1 MTTHHLARRR
11 TVGRLASLVALAGA
25 LVLQGCTTPLDARKD
40 AQFQS
45 YATQSDRP
53 VVRPTRS
60 ISSFSDSLMCMDHM
74 LREAQLP
81 PTLIT
86 SKQIPDYSSRVPV
99 ASKDMIITALSQM
112 SRLSNAF
119 RFVDYEVDIAR
130 QDTVQNLTTILLN
143 NNQMQLQRPALYLS
157 GAVSYVDQNVLSNRF
172 DVGTSAS
179 RLDTGYSSS
188 RNATIIALEL
198 HLGDFRTRT
207 LIPGLDSA
215 NEVIIGGAGQGLD
228 LAGRIGTYGVKF
240 NVGRDYTQG
249 AGGAMRTLID
259 LGTIELVGKWAR
271 VPYWQ
276 CLTLDQ
282 THPDFQRQM
291 REWYDESG
299 ADGQSRLVQS
309 ALVRQGYLP
318 TSAEALPGD
327 SPDLR
332 SALTRFQVDNG
343 IVVSGVLDFTTYE
356 RALRNFVT
364 LSPSGQL
371 SRVGWTSHSLGDPAA
386 PPLPGTGPSTVPVA
400 MPAPAAPAVTR
411 VAIQI
416 ENPLPAG
423 ERVAFEEGDQV
434 FLSATV
440 SRNSYL
446 YCYFQDAQGGVMRL
460 LPNSVN
466 PHALVTAHL
475 AVRIPDWMTPNP
487 AFIMD
492 AGKPGTEKVGCFASD
507 TDPQALLPAPLQGP
521 ALKNMPGYKTLD
533 DVDEAFGKGLGSN
546 SYVRGGIQWQVV
558 PKQRAVVA
566 PAAAPAPTAAA
577 AGAAAASAPARAR

>member
-1 MTTHHLARRR
+1 MTHTAVFQRLLAHPARRLCA
-11 TVGRLASLVALAGA
+11 GLGLAGLLA
-25 LVLQGCTTPLDARKD
+25 LQGCSTPMDVRKD
-40 AQFQS
+40 AKFQS

-99 ASKDMIITALSQM
+99 ASKDMIVTALSQM

-143 NNQMQLQRPALYLS
+143 NNQMQLQRPALYFS
-157 GAVSYVDQNVLSNRF
+157 GAVAYVDQNVIGSRF

-179 RLDTGYSSS
+179 RLDTGYSAS
-188 RNATIIALEL
+188 RNATVIGLEL

-228 LAGRIGTYGVKF
+228 VAGRIGSYGVKF

-299 ADGQSRLVQS
+299 PEGQMRLVQS
-309 ALVRQGYLP
+309 ALARQGYLP
-318 TSAEALPGD
+318 PDTEALSTE
-327 SPDLR
+327 SPELR
-332 SALTRFQVDNG
+332 TALARFQADRG

-364 LSPSGQL
+364 LSPSGTL
-371 SRVGWTSHSLGDPAA
+371 SRVGWNSQQLDAPGTTPPGAA
-386 PPLPGTGPSTVPVA
+386 PL
-400 MPAPAAPAVTR
+400 PAVAAADSTTR
-411 VAIQI
+411 VELQI

-423 ERVAFEEGDQV
+423 ERPAFEEGDQV

-440 SRNSYL
+440 SRTSYL
-446 YCYFQDAQGGVMRL
+446 YCYFQDAQGNVMRL

-466 PHALVTAHL
+466 PKALVSAHL

-487 AFIMD
+487 AFILD
-492 AGKPGTEKVGCFASD
+492 TGKPGTEQVGCFASE
-507 TDPQALLPAPLQGP
+507 TDPYTRLPAPLQGA
-521 ALKNMPGYKTLD
+521 ALTQLQGYRSLD
-533 DVDEAFGKGLGSN
+533 DVAQGFSQGLGPQGFA
-546 SYVRGGIQWQVV
+546 RGSVHWQVV
-558 PKQRAVVA
+558 AKRAPPPAAPA
-566 PAAAPAPTAAA
+566 PAAAPAT
-577 AGAAAASAPARAR
+577 PAKTR